1 MDFSE
6 KAVSSRGN
14 TLHGYCRVRDGK
26 AVSEHFAAPYERT
39 LPHPLG
45 AMGRLIAAAAVS
57 DAINRG
63 ILSSES
69 TLRGYFPEEAVRE
82 DIGQRTV
89 GELINSALTAGTVQR
104 PDRDWKAAVLTG
116 IQPETPD
123 IAAAFLSAV
132 LQRVTGDIPSRY
144 LWSRTDYL
152 PAAPTGRFAFLEDGT
167 EFSAG
172 IAMTAENAALF
183 LDRMRRD
190 GMLPVGNLFPAMET
204 EAENWGACGIIRP
217 EETVLL
223 LGVFPEPEK
232 LAETVMALPDE
243 LPPLLPDIQYDA
255 PGQNTGYFVQTFL
268 PAARIRFPSVR
279 ELIGGYGVFG
289 GNGGGILSLKITI
302 KDDIRLEF
310 MEEDGPVRLRFGQDR
325 FTVSKTPV
333 GIFAGCGGFLP
344 EGSFAGVVYNLEA
357 ASGTV
362 LRLEKTEMGLLLKSG
377 AEWTLQMAAE

>member
-69 TLRGYFPEEAVRE
+69 TLRGYFPEDAGRE
-82 DIGQRTV
+82 EIGQRTV

-144 LWSRTDYL
+144 LCSRTDYL
-152 PAAPTGRFAFLEDGT
+152 PAAPAGRFDLLEDGK

-172 IAMTAENAALF
+172 IAMAG
-183 LDRMRRD
+183 R
-190 GMLPVGNLFPAMET
+190 VSAM
-204 EAENWGACGIIRP
+204 
-217 EETVLL
+217 
-223 LGVFPEPEK
+223 
-232 LAETVMALPDE
+232 M
-243 LPPLLPDIQYDA
+243 
-255 PGQNTGYFVQTFL
+255 
-268 PAARIRFPSVR
+268 
-279 ELIGGYGVFG
+279 
-289 GNGGGILSLKITI
+289 
-302 KDDIRLEF
+302 
-310 MEEDGPVRLRFGQDR
+310 
-325 FTVSKTPV
+325 
-333 GIFAGCGGFLP
+333 
-344 EGSFAGVVYNLEA
+344 
-357 ASGTV
+357 
-362 LRLEKTEMGLLLKSG
+362 
-377 AEWTLQMAAE
+377 